1 MENKDHKL
9 CIKALEESQAADTDI
24 REQVREAKLFL
35 NKRDGQ
41 WEPTWWS
48 QNVGNPRYTF
58 DQANPVVDQ
67 IAGALEKADF
77 DIKIRPAGGNASKE
91 VAKVYDGLV
100 RNIENISNAKATFNA
115 AGREMV
121 GCGLDGWRVVQ
132 KYTDGDSFDQDLVI
146 ERINNFVDRVWFDV
160 GSEMQD
166 RSDARRCWVMQS
178 IPKDDYQERWPKG
191 TALSVGVDR
200 VNSAYWN
207 KAETV
212 IVGEYY
218 YIEQETRDLVLMS
231 NGSVLED
238 NEDFQKIFD
247 ELAAAGVEEVKR
259 RSRAK
264 DVVYIRQFDAG
275 GWLSK
280 PRKTVF
286 KHIPVIPTYA
296 NFKIIENKPIYW
308 GVVEKIIDACRVF
321 NYSMSREVGEG
332 ALSPRAKY
340 WMTRTQ
346 AAGEEDTI
354 ATLNTNADPVQ
365 FFNPDPAN
373 PGVPQQNGGAQINP
387 GLSRTSEAMRGII
400 GGVSGMFA
408 ASMGDNPGLQSGIA
422 IEKLQEKGH
431 VGVIKYFAA
440 QEIAIRHT
448 ARIIVDAIPPIYGV
462 DDRMVRI
469 LNEDG
474 SFEMQKM
481 NEKVVD
487 QQTGEVI
494 TLNNLAEGSFDV
506 VCSAG
511 ASFQNR
517 QQETVAAL
525 LEVGQ
530 VDPSI
535 IQQNGDILMNNLN
548 APGMDQIAERKRA
561 QLLQQGMIP
570 ESQMTDEEKQAAQ
583 QAAQQ
588 AQQQPDPMALAAQA
602 EIMKAQAEMAKVEA
616 NKENNMLNA
625 QLKQA
630 DQQIQMMKLQQ
641 SGQKDG
647 ISAQQKQQ
655 SFDLSIE
662 KMRQDLLLQMQEQRR
677 KTEETEINMQK
688 MQAETL
694 KVLREAMGIDAIV
707 SPAGVKVYNEQIG
720 EIDKSI

>member
-1 MENKDHKL
+1 MDHKDHKA

-24 REQVREAKLFL
+24 REQIREAKLFL

-41 WEPTWWS
+41 WEPTWWNANS
-48 QNVGNPRYTF
+48 GSPRYTF
-58 DQANPVVDQ
+58 DMANPLVDQ
-67 IAGALEKADF
+67 VAGALEKADF

-91 VAKVYDGLV
+91 VAKVFDGLV
-100 RNIENISNAKATFNA
+100 RNIENISNAKAVFNA
-115 AGREMV
+115 AAREMV
-121 GCGLDGWRVVQ
+121 GCGMDGWRVVQ
-132 KYTDGDSFDQDLVI
+132 KYVDGDSFDQDLVV

-178 IPKDDYQERWPKG
+178 IPKEEYTERWPDG
-191 TALSVGVDR
+191 TAMSVGTD
-200 VNSAYWN
+200 NTASAYWN
-207 KAETV
+207 KADVV

-231 NGSVLED
+231 NGSVYED
-238 NEDFQKIFD
+238 NEDFVKIRD
-247 ELAAAGVEEVKR
+247 ELAADGVEEVKR
-259 RSRAK
+259 RPRKK
-264 DVVYIRQFDAG
+264 DVVYIRQFDVG

-286 KHIPVIPTYA
+286 KNIPVVPTYA
-296 NFKIIENKPIYW
+296 NFKIIENKAICW
-308 GVVEKIIDACRVF
+308 GVVEKIMDACRVY
-321 NYSMSREVGEG
+321 NYAKSREVGEG
-332 ALSPRAKY
+332 ALAPRPKY
-340 WMTRTQ
+340 WMTRKQ
-346 AAGEEDTI
+346 AAGEEQTL

-365 FFNPDPAN
+365 FFNFDPEN

-387 GLSRTSEAMRGII
+387 GLNNISESMRGII

-431 VGVIKYFAA
+431 TGVIKYFSA

-448 ARIIVDAIPPIYGV
+448 ARILVDAIPIVYES
-462 DDRMVRI
+462 DRVVRI

-474 SFEMQKM
+474 SFEMTQLNQKI
-481 NEKVVD
+481 VD
-487 QQTGEVI
+487 QQTGEVV
-494 TLNNLAEGSFDV
+494 TLNNLAEGSYDV

-583 QAAQQ
+583 QAAQN

-616 NKENNMLNA
+616 NRENNQINA

-641 SGQKDG
+641 LGQKDG
-647 ISAQQKQQ
+647 ISAQQAQQ
-655 SFDLSIE
+655 KFDLSIE
-662 KMRQDLLLQMQEQRR
+662 KLQQDILMQMQEQRR
-677 KTEETEINMQK
+677 KQEETEISMQK

-694 KVLREAMGIDAIV
+694 KTLREAIGIDAIV